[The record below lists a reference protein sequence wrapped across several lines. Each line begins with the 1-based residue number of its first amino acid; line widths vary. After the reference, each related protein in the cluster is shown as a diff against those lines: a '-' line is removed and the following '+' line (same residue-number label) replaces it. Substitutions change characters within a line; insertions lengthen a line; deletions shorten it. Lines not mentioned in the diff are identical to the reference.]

1 MRTASRI
8 LILGT
13 SRRLSADLLAAV
25 FDRMLKLSPS
35 FYLRNPT
42 GQVMSRCI
50 NDREYVRSL
59 GGAVFMYLA
68 ETGTLYAITVPLMLA
83 IDWQLALLALLPYP
97 IFLVMARRIALRI
110 QTLSREAQQAL
121 GELSEKVDE
130 SLSGQ
135 LVIKTLNLEQ
145 ADLERF
151 RLRSEHYRRL
161 NLSVTKWRALLIASM
176 MVLAALSMLVVLGL
190 GGRRVASGDLA
201 FGDFGV
207 MLTYL
212 AWLAVPTR
220 TLGFVISSL
229 RRGTSAFERLREVL
243 DHDVELR
250 GGEGEAELGG
260 LSLDVRDLSV
270 TFPAL
275 ADEPVLSGSEVHAHV
290 GGERDVA
297 RRVLD
302 GVSFQVPAGAPN
314 GAGIWF
320 QACAARGQGGAN
332 SVESQVEGRVI
343 GQSSGMPWRNS
354 WTVDGDASDWLPEET
369 FGTTSQTGAWA
380 VTWDDDMLYVGVSHP
395 DIANGG
401 AQHWSLVYLGTGT
414 GGTDDGVL
422 HNTQQPSLPFVTS
435 HLVRR
440 KADGSYD
447 SLEHHDGQAWNST
460 SPWLGTAG
468 SQVAEQGDVLEMA
481 IPLDAIDSPEVIEL
495 FAALIFEGGGYEST
509 YAGVPS
515 NSFVDGYD
523 PDPIDVFTFDL
534 QSSDP
539 PTAQ

>member
-1 MRTASRI
+1 MLRPAPILFAVLATGCADEAGWPVAADPDGLTTADELAAPAVRPPPGVPLVLDAGDVMPGQMVTITAS
-8 LILGT
+8 
-13 SRRLSADLLAAV
+13 SADPGETVRFLRGASGIGAGPCPAALGGLCLDV
-25 FDRMLKLSPS
+25 
-35 FYLRNPT
+35 RNPT
-42 GQVMSRCI
+42 LMGSATANAQGI
-50 NDREYVRSL
+50 
-59 GGAVFMYLA
+59 A
-68 ETGTLYAITVPLMLA
+68 E
-83 IDWQLALLALLPYP
+83 
-97 IFLVMARRIALRI
+97 F
-110 QTLSREAQQAL
+110 
-121 GELSEKVDE
+121 
-130 SLSGQ
+130 
-135 LVIKTLNLEQ
+135 
-145 ADLERF
+145 
-151 RLRSEHYRRL
+151 
-161 NLSVTKWRALLIASM
+161 
-176 MVLAALSMLVVLGL
+176 
-190 GGRRVASGDLA
+190 
-201 FGDFGV
+201 
-207 MLTYL
+207 
-212 AWLAVPTR
+212 
-220 TLGFVISSL
+220 
-229 RRGTSAFERLREVL
+229 
-243 DHDVELR
+243 
-250 GGEGEAELGG
+250 
-260 LSLDVRDLSV
+260 
-270 TFPAL
+270 
-275 ADEPVLSGSEVHAHV
+275 
-290 GGERDVA
+290 
-297 RRVLD
+297 
-302 GVSFQVPAGAPN
+302 SFQVPAGAPN

>member
-1 MRTASRI
+1 MLEILRPLWPLLLRYRWHYVIGSLCIVASQWLRLTIPRHFWGALDQLEGGGLEHAAAQDLILVAALWILGAALLIAPVRTASRI

-201 FGDFGV
+201 Q
-207 MLTYL
+207 
-212 AWLAVPTR
+212 
-220 TLGFVISSL
+220 
-229 RRGTSAFERLREVL
+229 E
-243 DHDVELR
+243 
-250 GGEGEAELGG
+250 
-260 LSLDVRDLSV
+260 VRDAMP
-270 TFPAL
+270 TFTLKATDIEWN
-275 ADEPVLSGSEVHAHV
+275 AATGRNCVL
-290 GGERDVA
+290 
-297 RRVLD
+297 
-302 GVSFQVPAGAPN
+302 P
-314 GAGIWF
+314 
-320 QACAARGQGGAN
+320 
-332 SVESQVEGRVI
+332 
-343 GQSSGMPWRNS
+343 
-354 WTVDGDASDWLPEET
+354 
-369 FGTTSQTGAWA
+369 
-380 VTWDDDMLYVGVSHP
+380 
-395 DIANGG
+395 
-401 AQHWSLVYLGTGT
+401 
-414 GGTDDGVL
+414 
-422 HNTQQPSLPFVTS
+422 
-435 HLVRR
+435 
-440 KADGSYD
+440 
-447 SLEHHDGQAWNST
+447 
-460 SPWLGTAG
+460 
-468 SQVAEQGDVLEMA
+468 
-481 IPLDAIDSPEVIEL
+481 
-495 FAALIFEGGGYEST
+495 
-509 YAGVPS
+509 
-515 NSFVDGYD
+515 
-523 PDPIDVFTFDL
+523 
-534 QSSDP
+534 
-539 PTAQ
+539 